1 MKIKALPRSERPVEK
16 TITKGA
22 SALSNS
28 GLLAILLGSGTREK
42 SAIGLAE
49 DIISKDKS
57 GISHLA
63 ESSVQELM
71 SINGVGQSKA
81 ARVVAAVELGKRI
94 STAPRVKRMGVE
106 SSDDIARL
114 FIEDMRYEK
123 REIFKALLLNPRG
136 EIISIETVSVGELTS
151 TLVHPREVFSQ
162 AVKRSAAGI
171 VFVHNH
177 PSGNPEPSEEDIKTT
192 ERLVACGKLL
202 GIVVI
207 DHIIIGDGQYCSM
220 QSLGLMDVMTD

>member
-28 GLLAILLGSGTREK
+28 ELLAILLGSGTREK

-192 ERLVACGKLL
+192 ERLAACGKLL

>member
-28 GLLAILLGSGTREK
+28 ELLAILLGSGTREK

-57 GISHLA
+57 GISHLT

>member
-22 SALSNS
+22 SGITNCE
-28 GLLAILLGSGTREK
+28 LLAILLGSGTREK

>member
-28 GLLAILLGSGTREK
+28 ELLAILLGSGTREK

-81 ARVVAAVELGKRI
+81 ARIVAAVELGKRI

>member
-1 MKIKALPRSERPVEK
+1 MKIKSLPRDERPVEK
-16 TITKGA
+16 TLCKGA

-28 GLLAILLGSGTREK
+28 ELLAILLGSGTRDK

-57 GISHLA
+57 GISYLA

-71 SINGVGQSKA
+71 SIRGIGQSKA
-81 ARVVAAVELGKRI
+81 ARIMAAVELGKRI
-94 STAPRVKRMGVE
+94 STTPRVKRMGVE
-106 SSDDIARL
+106 SSDDIARM

-123 REIFKALLLNPRG
+123 REVFKALLLNPRG

-162 AVKRSAAGI
+162 AVKKSAAGI

-177 PSGNPEPSEEDIKTT
+177 PSGNPEPSQEDIMTT
-192 ERLVACGKLL
+192 ERLMAWGKLL
-202 GIVVI
+202 GMVVI
-207 DHIIIGDGQYCSM
+207 DHIIIGDGRYCSM
-220 QSLGLMDVMTD
+220 QSLILLDMSAD

>member
-28 GLLAILLGSGTREK
+28 ELLAILLGSGTREK
-42 SAIGLAE
+42 SAIGLAK

>member
-28 GLLAILLGSGTREK
+28 ELLAILLGSGTREK

-202 GIVVI
+202 GSVVI
-207 DHIIIGDGQYCSM
+207 DHIIIGDGQSCSM

>member
-1 MKIKALPRSERPVEK
+1 MKIKSLPRDERPVEK
-16 TITKGA
+16 TLCKGA

-28 GLLAILLGSGTREK
+28 ELLAILLGSGTRDK

-57 GISHLA
+57 GISYLA

-71 SINGVGQSKA
+71 SISGIGQSKA
-81 ARVVAAVELGKRI
+81 ARIMAAVELGKRI
-94 STAPRVKRMGVE
+94 STAPRVKRMGVG
-106 SSDDIARL
+106 SSDDIARM

-123 REIFKALLLNPRG
+123 REVFKALLLNPRG

-162 AVKRSAAGI
+162 AVKKSAAGI

-177 PSGNPEPSEEDIKTT
+177 PSGNPEPSQEDIKTT

-207 DHIIIGDGQYCSM
+207 DHIVIGDGRYCSM
-220 QSLGLMDVMTD
+220 QSLDLLDSPAD

>member
-1 MKIKALPRSERPVEK
+1 MKIKSLPRDERPVEK
-16 TITKGA
+16 TICKGA

-28 GLLAILLGSGTREK
+28 ELLAILLGSGTRDK
-42 SAIGLAE
+42 SAIRLAE
-49 DIISKDKS
+49 DIISKDKA
-57 GISHLA
+57 GISYLA

-71 SINGVGQSKA
+71 SIRGIGQSKA
-81 ARVVAAVELGKRI
+81 ARIMAAVELGKRI
-94 STAPRVKRMGVE
+94 STTPRVKRMGVE
-106 SSDDIARL
+106 SSDDIARM

-123 REIFKALLLNPRG
+123 REVFKALLLNPRG

-162 AVKRSAAGI
+162 AVKKSAAGI

-177 PSGNPEPSEEDIKTT
+177 PSGNPEPSQEDIDTT
-192 ERLVACGKLL
+192 QRLMACGKLL

-207 DHIIIGDGQYCSM
+207 DHIIIGDGRYCSM
-220 QSLGLMDVMTD
+220 QSLDLLDRSAD

>member
-22 SALSNS
+22 AALSNS
-28 GLLAILLGSGTREK
+28 ELLAILLGSGTREK

-57 GISHLA
+57 GISYLA

-71 SINGVGQSKA
+71 SINGIGQSKA

-220 QSLGLMDVMTD
+220 QSLGLMNVMTD

>member
-1 MKIKALPRSERPVEK
+1 MKIKSLPRDERPVEK
-16 TITKGA
+16 SICKGA

-28 GLLAILLGSGTREK
+28 ELLAILLGSGTRDK

-57 GISHLA
+57 GISYLA

-71 SINGVGQSKA
+71 SIRGIGQSKA
-81 ARVVAAVELGKRI
+81 ARIMAAVELGKRI
-94 STAPRVKRMGVE
+94 STTPRVKRMGVE
-106 SSDDIARL
+106 SSDDIARM

-123 REIFKALLLNPRG
+123 REVFKALLLNPRG

-162 AVKRSAAGI
+162 AVKKSAAGI

-177 PSGNPEPSEEDIKTT
+177 PSGNPEPSQEDIMTT
-192 ERLVACGKLL
+192 ERLMACGKLL

-207 DHIIIGDGQYCSM
+207 DHIIIGDGRYCSM
-220 QSLGLMDVMTD
+220 QSLNLLDMSAD

>member
-1 MKIKALPRSERPVEK
+1 MKIKALPRNERPVEK
-16 TITKGA
+16 TVSKGV

-28 GLLAILLGSGTREK
+28 ELLAILLGSGTREK

-49 DIISKDKS
+49 DVISKDIE
-57 GISHLA
+57 GISYLA

-71 SINGVGQSKA
+71 SINGIGQSKA
-81 ARVVAAVELGKRI
+81 ARIMAAVELGKRI
-94 STAPRVKRMGVE
+94 ATVPRTKRMGVE
-106 SSDDIARL
+106 SSENIARM

-123 REIFKALLLNPRG
+123 RELFKALLLNPRG
-136 EIISIETVSVGELTS
+136 EIISVETISVGELTS
-151 TLVHPREVFSQ
+151 TLVHPREVFNQ
-162 AVKRSAAGI
+162 AVKKSAAGI

-177 PSGNPEPSEEDIKTT
+177 PSGNPEPSGEDIKTT
-192 ERLVACGKLL
+192 ERLSACGKLL

-220 QSLGLMDVMTD
+220 QSLGLMG

>member
-28 GLLAILLGSGTREK
+28 ELLAILLGSGTREK

-220 QSLGLMDVMTD
+220 QSLVLMDVMTD

>member
-28 GLLAILLGSGTREK
+28 ELLAILLGSGTREK

-57 GISHLA
+57 GISYLA

-71 SINGVGQSKA
+71 SINGIGQSKA

-220 QSLGLMDVMTD
+220 QSLGLMNVMTD

>member
-1 MKIKALPRSERPVEK
+1 MKIKALPQSERPVEK

-28 GLLAILLGSGTREK
+28 ELLAILLGSGTREK

-49 DIISKDKS
+49 DIISKDES

-81 ARVVAAVELGKRI
+81 ARIVAAVELGKRI

-192 ERLVACGKLL
+192 ERLAACGKLL

>member
-28 GLLAILLGSGTREK
+28 ELLAILLGSGTREK

-81 ARVVAAVELGKRI
+81 ARVVAAV
-94 STAPRVKRMGVE
+94 
-106 SSDDIARL
+106 
-114 FIEDMRYEK
+114 
-123 REIFKALLLNPRG
+123 
-136 EIISIETVSVGELTS
+136 
-151 TLVHPREVFSQ
+151 
-162 AVKRSAAGI
+162 
-171 VFVHNH
+171 
-177 PSGNPEPSEEDIKTT
+177 
-192 ERLVACGKLL
+192 
-202 GIVVI
+202 
-207 DHIIIGDGQYCSM
+207 
-220 QSLGLMDVMTD
+220 

>member
-28 GLLAILLGSGTREK
+28 ELLAILLGSGTREK

-177 PSGNPEPSEEDIKTT
+177 SSGNPEPSEEDIKTT

>member
-28 GLLAILLGSGTREK
+28 ELLAILLGSGTREK

-81 ARVVAAVELGKRI
+81 ARIVAAVELGKRI

-192 ERLVACGKLL
+192 ERLAACGKLL

>member
-1 MKIKALPRSERPVEK
+1 MKIKALPRNERPVEK
-16 TITKGA
+16 TVSKGV

-28 GLLAILLGSGTREK
+28 ELLAILLGSGTREK

-49 DIISKDKS
+49 DVISKDIE
-57 GISHLA
+57 GISYLA

-71 SINGVGQSKA
+71 SINGIGQSKA
-81 ARVVAAVELGKRI
+81 ARIMAAVELGKRI
-94 STAPRVKRMGVE
+94 ATAPRTKRMGVE
-106 SSDDIARL
+106 SSENIARM

-123 REIFKALLLNPRG
+123 RELFKALLLNPRG
-136 EIISIETVSVGELTS
+136 EIISVETISVGELTS
-151 TLVHPREVFSQ
+151 TLVHPREVFNQ
-162 AVKRSAAGI
+162 AVKKSAAGI

-192 ERLVACGKLL
+192 ERLSACGKLL

-220 QSLGLMDVMTD
+220 QSLGLMG

>member
-1 MKIKALPRSERPVEK
+1 MKIKSLPCSERPVEK
-16 TITKGA
+16 TLSNGA
-22 SALSNS
+22 GALSNS
-28 GLLAILLGSGTREK
+28 ELLAVLLGSGTREK

-49 DIISKDKS
+49 DIIAKDVK
-57 GISHLA
+57 GISYLA
-63 ESSVQELM
+63 ESSMQELM
-71 SINGVGQSKA
+71 SISGIGMSKA
-81 ARVVAAVELGKRI
+81 ARIMAAVELGKRI
-94 STAPRVKRMGVE
+94 STAPRTRRMGVE
-106 SSDDIARL
+106 RSADIAGM

-136 EIISIETVSVGELTS
+136 EIISIETVSIGELTS

-177 PSGNPEPSEEDIKTT
+177 PSGNPEPSEEDIRTT
-192 ERLVACGKLL
+192 ERLIACGRLL

-207 DHIIIGDGQYCSM
+207 DHIVIGDGQYCSM
-220 QSLGLMDVMTD
+220 KSLGLMEEICS

>member
-1 MKIKALPRSERPVEK
+1 MKIKSLPRDERPVEK
-16 TITKGA
+16 TICKGA

-28 GLLAILLGSGTREK
+28 ELLAILLGSGTRDK
-42 SAIGLAE
+42 SAIRLAE
-49 DIISKDKS
+49 DIISKEQS
-57 GISHLA
+57 GISYLA
-63 ESSVQELM
+63 ESSAQELM
-71 SINGVGQSKA
+71 SISGIGQSKA
-81 ARVVAAVELGKRI
+81 ARIMAAVELGKRI
-94 STAPRVKRMGVE
+94 STTPRVKRMGVE

-123 REIFKALLLNPRG
+123 REVFKALLLNPRG

-162 AVKRSAAGI
+162 AVKKSAAGI

-177 PSGNPEPSEEDIKTT
+177 PSGNPEPSQEDINTT
-192 ERLVACGKLL
+192 QRLVACGKLL

-207 DHIIIGDGQYCSM
+207 DHIIIGDGRYCSM
-220 QSLGLMDVMTD
+220 QSLDLLDSPAD

>member
-28 GLLAILLGSGTREK
+28 ELLAILLGSGTREK

-220 QSLGLMDVMTD
+220 QSLELMDVMTD

>member
-1 MKIKALPRSERPVEK
+1 MKIKSLPKDERPVEK
-16 TITKGA
+16 SICKGA

-28 GLLAILLGSGTREK
+28 ELLAILLGSGTRDK

-49 DIISKDKS
+49 DIISKDKA
-57 GISHLA
+57 GISYLA

-71 SINGVGQSKA
+71 SISGIGQSKA
-81 ARVVAAVELGKRI
+81 ARIMAAVELGKRI
-94 STAPRVKRMGVE
+94 STAPRVKRMGVG
-106 SSDDIARL
+106 SSDDIARM

-123 REIFKALLLNPRG
+123 REVFKALLLNPRG
-136 EIISIETVSVGELTS
+136 ELISIETVSVGELTS

-162 AVKRSAAGI
+162 AVKKSAAGI

-177 PSGNPEPSEEDIKTT
+177 PSGNPEPSQEDIKTT

-207 DHIIIGDGQYCSM
+207 DHIVIGDGRYCSM
-220 QSLGLMDVMTD
+220 QSLDLLDSPAD

>member
-28 GLLAILLGSGTREK
+28 ELLAILLGSGTREK

-71 SINGVGQSKA
+71 SITGVGQSKA

>member
-1 MKIKALPRSERPVEK
+1 MKIKSLPRDERPVEK
-16 TITKGA
+16 TLCKGA

-28 GLLAILLGSGTREK
+28 ELLAILLGSGTRDK

-57 GISHLA
+57 GISYLA

-71 SINGVGQSKA
+71 SIRGIGQSKA
-81 ARVVAAVELGKRI
+81 ARIMAAVELGKRI
-94 STAPRVKRMGVE
+94 STTPRVKRMGVE
-106 SSDDIARL
+106 SSDDIARM

-123 REIFKALLLNPRG
+123 REVFKALLLNPRG

-162 AVKRSAAGI
+162 AVKKSAAGI

-177 PSGNPEPSEEDIKTT
+177 PSGNPEPSQEDIKTT

-207 DHIIIGDGQYCSM
+207 DHIVIGDGRYCSM
-220 QSLGLMDVMTD
+220 QSLDLLDSPAD

>member
-28 GLLAILLGSGTREK
+28 ELLAILLGSGTREK

-106 SSDDIARL
+106 SLDDIARL

>member
-22 SALSNS
+22 SSLSNS
-28 GLLAILLGSGTREK
+28 ELLAILLGSGTREK

-220 QSLGLMDVMTD
+220 QSLELMDVMTD

>member
-1 MKIKALPRSERPVEK
+1 MKIKALPQEERPVEK
-16 TITKGA
+16 TVSKGA

-28 GLLAILLGSGTREK
+28 ELLAILLGSGMRDK

-49 DIISKDKS
+49 DIIAKDEA
-57 GISHLA
+57 GISYLA

-71 SINGVGQSKA
+71 SISGIGQSKA
-81 ARVVAAVELGKRI
+81 ARIMAAVELGKRI
-94 STAPRVKRMGVE
+94 STAPRTKRMGVE
-106 SSDDIARL
+106 SSEDIARM
-114 FIEDMRYEK
+114 F
-123 REIFKALLLNPRG
+123 
-136 EIISIETVSVGELTS
+136 IISVETVSVGELTS

-162 AVKRSAAGI
+162 AVKKSAAGI

-177 PSGNPEPSEEDIKTT
+177 PSGNPEPSEEDIRTT
-192 ERLVACGKLL
+192 ERLEACGKLL

-220 QSLGLMDVMTD
+220 QSMGLMGRSAD